1 MSKPNGIFLFT
12 FVLLFLLFHGTG
24 SKVKGRQLEIFFFFL
39 RRISFTIFLNKNE
52 FCRPHITSNKNS
64 AKLRIPSIFGILY
77 TTPRDCPWDLPI
89 IILASRQ
96 TLEIVIWRCRITSG
110 EVLLSLNSFLCE
122 SKTNNLLLL
131 GIGLEPSFHNEAQRL
146 HLMIKF
152 MFFFFLV

>member
-12 FVLLFLLFHGTG
+12 FLLLFLLFHGTG

-39 RRISFTIFLNKNE
+39 RWISFTVFLNKKE

-64 AKLRIPSIFGILY
+64 AKSRIPSIFGILY

-96 TLEIVIWRCRITSG
+96 ALEIV
-110 EVLLSLNSFLCE
+110 L
-122 SKTNNLLLL
+122 
-131 GIGLEPSFHNEAQRL
+131 
-146 HLMIKF
+146 
-152 MFFFFLV
+152 